1 MKRSAKTRSRRK
13 PISRRKI
20 RTVKRTVRIL
30 CPLIVLG
37 VIGVIFY
44 LDLRGYLTGSE
55 RYRVEHIEVT
65 GTNRTSE
72 DRIIEYSRIRRE
84 NPIFSI
90 GLRESAERIMEHPR
104 VRDAAVAVTLPN
116 RVSIHVVEREPVALV
131 VFNKVYELDAE
142 RVILGEYKKGLSPKG
157 PIISGVKKPDSLQ
170 DGVRLRDD
178 GLKEALDMWRVFS
191 SDAISGEL
199 TVSEIDIGDRD
210 SLIMVLAN
218 KRYEIRWPRDHF
230 GQSLYR
236 LKHLWEET
244 DGFPAVRR
252 YVDLRFGDTI
262 PTR

>member
-1 MKRSAKTRSRRK
+1 M
-13 PISRRKI
+13 
-20 RTVKRTVRIL
+20 
-30 CPLIVLG
+30 IVLG

-170 DGVRLRDD
+170 DGVPLRDD
-178 GLKEALDMWRVFS
+178 GLEEALDLWREF
-191 SDAISGEL
+191 DG
-199 TVSEIDIGDRD
+199 
-210 SLIMVLAN
+210 VLSIEDM
-218 KRYEIRWPRDHF
+218 RMF
-230 GQSLYR
+230 GQWRPKPDARMLRGVLVR
-236 LKHLWEET
+236 LRVPAHRCVLVEDTLAHQKSAHRVVGTHSHLLWIVVLT
-244 DGFPAVRR
+244 FLCG
-252 YVDLRFGDTI
+252 YILRDI
-262 PTR
+262 HYNRARPTSSRNIKCLFDSRG